1 MKLPGNAYMDHTI
14 RKASRRIAID
24 LAVRRGAVGWLI
36 GAVVGLGALVLDR
49 LAGLALSPAL
59 FAAIVATSVLIA
71 VSSALLRP
79 PDRMETAVR
88 LDRGLGLKDRLGT
101 AEALRQGMVSG
112 EFAELV
118 RADAERT
125 AAGLDVAAATPIRIG
140 GPWPVGLALAALLA
154 AAIAWVP
161 PLRRSPGP
169 EAANEALDEQRVEIA
184 GAIDQAVAGADPD
197 LLDETSREDIEALDA
212 LAKQLAGGDAPPKRL
227 SEARDESAATME
239 AVADRLDESA
249 QRNLEALDELTR
261 RVTSFEPPAG
271 ASPPEELT
279 ELLDKLR
286 RGELEEAARQAE
298 EASALNQERSPEENR
313 ELAESLDSLAR
324 HLRRPE
330 TEEQAQQEER
340 EKVLEA
346 LKDLGMDEA
355 AAEQALQS
363 EDRRALEEALAESG
377 ADPETAREMS
387 RDIEELNQDRETR
400 EASEALREHLAEAL
414 QDAARELE
422 GKDAAPHGED
432 QSGDPQPQP
441 ARQEQSQQPEQPG
454 AAESQAQPEQGDRSD
469 EGPQPAHD
477 GETHQRQVQ
486 PASGESESQ
495 QERQA
500 PRRQDGQEQE
510 QEQRQSQPQG
520 TQPEGTQPG
529 RQGREDQQQPTG
541 REGDQQQQQP
551 TGREG
556 DQQQQQPA
564 GPRSLSQALRDL
576 ERVRREAQGQRALSK
591 ELQETA
597 RRLADNLTEEE
608 RQRLAAQW
616 MQSGRGPGSQ
626 VEGLSPDRG
635 RPPGDEA
642 LFDAREDVDLRD
654 EDATK
659 PGRSVARWSD
669 PEGGP
674 PDSGPGQA
682 APAAGRAAAQRARTE
697 AEQAVERAAVPSRY
711 HRLIRRYFNKLAEPA
726 PPAAP
731 AGAPPDGAHPA
742 PGNGGTP

>member
-1 MKLPGNAYMDHTI
+1 MDRTI

-24 LAVRRGAVGWLI
+24 LAARRGALGLLI
-36 GAVVGLGALVLDR
+36 GSGVGLGALLFDR
-49 LAGLALSPAL
+49 LAGLALPASL
-59 FAAIVATSVLIA
+59 FAAIVAAAVAVAIA
-71 VSSALLRP
+71 SALLRP
-79 PDRMETAVR
+79 LDRMEAAVR

-101 AEALRQGMVSG
+101 AEALRQGLVSG

-118 RADAERT
+118 RADAVRT

-161 PLRRSPGP
+161 PLRRAPDP
-169 EAANEALDEQRVEIA
+169 EAANEALDERRHEIA
-184 GAIDQAVAGADPD
+184 GAIDQAVAGANPD
-197 LLDETSREDIEALDA
+197 LLDETSRDDIEALDA

-271 ASPPEELT
+271 APPPEELAV
-279 ELLDKLR
+279 LLYKLR
-286 RGELEEAARQAE
+286 RGDLEEAARQAE
-298 EASALNQERSPEENR
+298 EASAPNPERSPEENR

-324 HLRRPE
+324 HLRRPGM
-330 TEEQAQQEER
+330 EEPSQQEQHEQVER
-340 EKVLEA
+340 VLEA

-363 EDRRALEEALAESG
+363 EDRRALEEALAERG

-414 QDAARELE
+414 QEAARELE
-422 GKDAAPHGED
+422 GKDAAPQGED
-432 QSGDPQPQP
+432 QQDPQRQP
-441 ARQEQSQQPEQPG
+441 GRQEQSQQPEQPG
-454 AAESQAQPEQGDRSD
+454 AAESHAHQEQQGRA
-469 EGPQPAHD
+469 EERQQPAHD
-477 GETHQRQVQ
+477 GEAQQRQVQ
-486 PASGESESQ
+486 PDSGEAESQ
-495 QERQA
+495 QEGQA
-500 PRRQDGQEQE
+500 PPRQDGGEQE
-510 QEQRQSQPQG
+510 QQERQSQPQG
-520 TQPEGTQPG
+520 TPPEGTQPD
-529 RQGREDQQQPTG
+529 RQRREDEQQAGREAE
-541 REGDQQQQQP
+541 RQQQQTAQDQEQL
-551 TGREG
+551 GRG
-556 DQQQQQPA
+556 RRGPA
-564 GPRSLSQALRDL
+564 GRPSLPQALRDL
-576 ERVRREAQGQRALSK
+576 ERVRREAQGQKALSR

-616 MQSGRGPGSQ
+616 MQSGRAAGSQ
-626 VEGLSPDRG
+626 LEAVSPDRG

-642 LFDAREDVDLRD
+642 LFDAREDVDLRE
-654 EDATK
+654 EDASR

-674 PDSGPGQA
+674 PDAGPGQA
-682 APAAGRAAAQRARTE
+682 APAAGRAAAQRARME

-726 PPAAP
+726 PA
-731 AGAPPDGAHPA
+731 DPA

>member
-1 MKLPGNAYMDHTI
+1 MGL
-14 RKASRRIAID
+14 
-24 LAVRRGAVGWLI
+24 LI
-36 GAVVGLGALVLDR
+36 GAGAGLVALLLDR
-49 LAGLALSPAL
+49 LASLALPAAL
-59 FAAIVATSVLIA
+59 FAAVVAAAVLVA
-71 VSSALLRP
+71 VASALLRP

-101 AEALRQGMVSG
+101 AEALRRGLVSG

-140 GPWPVGLALAALLA
+140 GPWPVGLALTAILA
-154 AAIAWVP
+154 AAVAWVP
-161 PLRRSPGP
+161 PLRRAPDP
-169 EAANEALDEQRVEIA
+169 DAANEALDEQRVEIA
-184 GAIDQAVAGADPD
+184 GAIDQAVAGVDPD

-212 LAKQLAGGDAPPKRL
+212 LAKQLAGGDSPATQL

-271 ASPPEELT
+271 APPPEELA

-298 EASALNQERSPEENR
+298 EASAMNQERSPEENR

-330 TEEQAQQEER
+330 VEEQAQQEKER

-363 EDRRALEEALAESG
+363 QDRRALEEALAESG
-377 ADPETAREMS
+377 ADQETAREMS

-400 EASEALREHLAEAL
+400 EASEALRERLAEAL

-422 GKDAAPHGED
+422 GKDAAPRGED
-432 QSGDPQPQP
+432 RAEAAQPQP
-441 ARQEQSQQPEQPG
+441 RRQEQPQQPEQPG
-454 AAESQAQPEQGDRSD
+454 AAESQALQEQEGRPEERQ
-469 EGPQPAHD
+469 QPAHD
-477 GETHQRQVQ
+477 RDAQQQQEQ
-486 PASGESESQ
+486 PDPGESESQ

-500 PRRQDGQEQE
+500 PQRQDGGE
-510 QEQRQSQPQG
+510 QEQRQRQSPPEG
-520 TQPEGTQPG
+520 TPPEGTQPD
-529 RQGREDQQQPTG
+529 RQGREEQPQQTPQDQERQG
-541 REGDQQQQQP
+541 GARE
-551 TGREG
+551 E
-556 DQQQQQPA
+556 PA
-564 GPRSLSQALRDL
+564 GRPSLPQALRDL

-616 MQSGRGPGSQ
+616 MPSGNAPGSQ

-654 EDATK
+654 ADA
-659 PGRSVARWSD
+659 PEPDRSVARWLD

-674 PDSGPGQA
+674 PDPGPGQA
-682 APAAGRAAAQRARTE
+682 APGAGRAAAQRARAE
-697 AEQAVERAAVPSRY
+697 AEQAVERSAVPSRY
-711 HRLIRRYFNKLAEPA
+711 HRLIRRYFNKLTEPA
-726 PPAAP
+726 PPAPPDAPSGTPP
-731 AGAPPDGAHPA
+731 AGAAPA